1 MNCNLGKMIGDDRQ
15 QNYMFKEVGAGR
27 GGGDTKTMRKE
38 MEDFMP
44 QIGLAETKN
53 KNIWKNI
60 PTR

>member
-1 MNCNLGKMIGDDRQ
+1 
-15 QNYMFKEVGAGR
+15 MFKEVGAGR